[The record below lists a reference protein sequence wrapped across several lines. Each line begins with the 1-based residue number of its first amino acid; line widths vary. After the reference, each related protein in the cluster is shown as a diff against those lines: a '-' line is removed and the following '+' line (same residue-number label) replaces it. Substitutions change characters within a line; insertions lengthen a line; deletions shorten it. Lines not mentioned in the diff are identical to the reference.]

1 MVAKVNVYGLGETLK
16 ELYYLDRTLYN
27 GIRKGIKAPADELV
41 RRARTSSSLRSLLS
55 ATGIP
60 PQSVEEPLGSRTGT
74 VRRLGAALLPFS
86 AEGLTV

>member
-41 RRARTSSSLRSLLS
+41 RRARTSSLRSLLS